1 MFEEIEENGVV
12 YLVNKQTGEK
22 IVKPPT
28 ANEGFINQTPLASQ
42 QSAIT
47 NNAVQ
52 SGNQLKGALA
62 KEATALKSLYDE
74 RTATVDDA
82 TKRMNELTPPQAVEP
97 ITLPDFTDRDAYMKE
112 NDVTFPDP
120 NDPKYQVNKEDYE
133 PEVDKT
139 KRIGK
144 MLMAAGAMFKELG
157 NPQLYKGEINQATE
171 MIYLMNENEKEEA
184 RENYADAL
192 TIAETAYN
200 NDKVMY
206 DHHMDILDA
215 KDDAV
220 QQEIERI
227 KIINQDK
234 KDIFSQNN
242 TVYTNQINAIQ
253 REIDQADNTLE
264 INANKLA
271 IDPNLISNFLKA
283 DVDIGKALK
292 QEIDLLN
299 SIENLAGAKTQN
311 LIDVKDTWNGLFSSN
326 SENFGLPYESKL
338 EMVKGMATND
348 ISQKFVEL
356 LPPDE
361 ATFLRNRTMEIMSN
375 ANQMLGV
382 ADMLGLSSE
391 MGEALMMERALGINT
406 DFSFN
411 KEITDPLAYTPDQIE
426 GFINQSDSGR
436 SVYEQAS
443 MIQQKINSGEYS
455 ASGIEKFITD
465 SKFLNVLASI
475 GEATGLDTNIQGR
488 FEDLKA
494 EVGGAEKA
502 LASLVTE
509 LIPKFT
515 GDTTGRRTTFDV
527 TYTGESLGSLKQ
539 MFEQGKL
546 QTNEGQVRALEI
558 IKDLAKETAIKYYK
572 KAEEGRP
579 QEPDD
584 QFFAD
589 IDKKYSSTTTS
600 TMGGGDPMT
609 EEEMKTMDLIVS
621 KQDLQGIKD
630 MFAENNVGQKL
641 LNPANAEYK
650 QKLMRDIKAKF
661 PNLPPTE
668 LDELLKQLFGG

>member
-515 GDTTGRRTTFDV
+515 GDTTGRKTTFDV

-546 QTNEGQVRALEI
+546 QTNEGQLRALEI

-668 LDELLKQLFGG
+668 LDKLLKQLFGG

>member
-515 GDTTGRRTTFDV
+515 GDTTGRKTTFDV

>member
-515 GDTTGRRTTFDV
+515 GDTTGRKTTFDV

-546 QTNEGQVRALEI
+546 QTNEGQLRALEI